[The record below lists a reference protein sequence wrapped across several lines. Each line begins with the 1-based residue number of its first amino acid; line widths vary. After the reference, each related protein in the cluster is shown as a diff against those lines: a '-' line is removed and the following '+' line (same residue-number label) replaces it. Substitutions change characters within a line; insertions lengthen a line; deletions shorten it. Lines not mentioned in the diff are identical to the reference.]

1 MNELNPLP
9 FTSRSRLLLGVSA
22 GLLAG
27 ASYGVAGYLA
37 RKIVTEQGSPLVA
50 ATYGLLIGM
59 IILALL
65 SFRTLPTIK
74 RAPKRSLFFLGISGA
89 GSAGGVIFIL
99 MAMNIA
105 PIVIVAPVVATQ
117 PLFALTLT
125 HLFLKRLERVTLQM
139 WAGTTMVVGG
149 VILII
154 FGSI

>member
-1 MNELNPLP
+1 MSDRLTLP
-9 FTSRSRLLLGVSA
+9 FPSGARLVFGIGA

-50 ATYGLLIGM
+50 ATYGLVIGM

-65 SFRTLPTIK
+65 SFRTLPTIR

-89 GSAGGVIFIL
+89 GSAGGVIFNL
-99 MAMNIA
+99 MAMNVA
-105 PIVIVAPVVATQ
+105 PIIIVAPVVATQ
-117 PLFALTLT
+117 PLFALVLT
-125 HLFLKRLERVTLQM
+125 HTFLQRLERVTLQM

-149 VILII
+149 VVLII
-154 FGSI
+154 FGSV